1 MAGID
6 PALQA
11 ALQEEEKV
19 DIRRIVKMFLAT
31 VKKQQITPNEV
42 RHILRL
48 SMHRSVLNLLKCSQ
62 SKTLNV
68 FLKARTE
75 LQKIGIAVPKKND
88 DSERFN
94 YIMEIVQDAAEE
106 FRTLYNEHPVTSE
119 QPTHHS
125 GCLTSH
131 T

>member
-19 DIRRIVKMFLAT
+19 YIRRIVKMFLAT

-48 SMHRSVLNLLKCSQ
+48 SMHWSVLNLLKFSQ

-68 FLKARTE
+68 F
-75 LQKIGIAVPKKND
+75 
-88 DSERFN
+88 
-94 YIMEIVQDAAEE
+94 
-106 FRTLYNEHPVTSE
+106 
-119 QPTHHS
+119 
-125 GCLTSH
+125 
-131 T
+131 